1 MSGIGIRLHAFA
13 RECKSNHD
21 YLLLAFDYTSGLTTI
36 GPLAAN
42 LFEQYSRGNA
52 SQNGG
57 KSTCD
62 ANKEKVR
69 VEAMGSSSETQRTS
83 TRQELPEK
91 KNPNTSRLFLLFLF
105 SSNFFQRE
113 ENRRFS
119 VAFYNKKQVSGKR
132 GGKDGAS
139 KTPQAKKANVVRRVG
154 VSPA

>member
-1 MSGIGIRLHAFA
+1 MSGISIRLHAFA

-21 YLLLAFDYTSGLTTI
+21 YLLQAFDYTSGLTTI

-42 LFEQYSRGNA
+42 LFEQYRRGNA

-83 TRQELPEK
+83 IRQELPEI
-91 KNPNTSRLFLLFLF
+91 KNQIPLDFSFCFCFCSPLTSTLKTETGVGENKVGKTGQARHPR
-105 SSNFFQRE
+105 QRKQMLYGTLA
-113 ENRRFS
+113 S
-119 VAFYNKKQVSGKR
+119 VQHKTAAFVHT
-132 GGKDGAS
+132 A
-139 KTPQAKKANVVRRVG
+139 
-154 VSPA
+154 

>member
-1 MSGIGIRLHAFA
+1 MPSLVNA
-13 RECKSNHD
+13 KSNHD
-21 YLLLAFDYTSGLTTI
+21 YLLQAFDYTSGLTTI
-36 GPLAAN
+36 GPLAAS
-42 LFEQYSRGNA
+42 LFEQYRRGNA

-83 TRQELPEK
+83 TRQELPEI
-91 KNPNTSRLFLLFLF
+91 KNQIPLDF
-105 SSNFFQRE
+105 SFCFCSPLTFFRE
-113 ENRRFS
+113 RKTGVSVLPFTTRNRCR
-119 VAFYNKKQVSGKR
+119 GKR

-139 KTPQAKKANVVRRVG
+139 KTPQAKRANVVRHVG

>member
-1 MSGIGIRLHAFA
+1 MQ
-13 RECKSNHD
+13 SNHD
-21 YLLLAFDYTSGLTTI
+21 YLLQAFDYTSGLTTI
-36 GPLAAN
+36 GPLAAS
-42 LFEQYSRGNA
+42 LFEQYRRGNA

-83 TRQELPEK
+83 IRQELPEI
-91 KNPNTSRLFLLFLF
+91 KNQIPLDFSFCFCSPLTSTLKQLF
-105 SSNFFQRE
+105 SSERGERKTVVSALPFTTR
-113 ENRRFS
+113 NRCR
-119 VAFYNKKQVSGKR
+119 GKR

-139 KTPQAKKANVVRRVG
+139 KTPQAKKANVVRHVG